1 MADSFHN
8 KILAGPSLCLHHLL
22 RLLQLFYKAAIITI
36 FPVTIAACGQVST
49 DTPLPPFAHSDAS
62 GSTNLIRTIRP
73 YSSKVNF
80 EQVSLEEGL
89 SQSSVNDI
97 LQDHQGLIW
106 IATMDGLNRYDGY
119 NIKVYK
125 HDPANNQS
133 LAENFLTFLYE
144 DSQGTLWIG
153 TEASGLDAFDRDTE
167 SFTHYRLVTEDQGS
181 LSSDHVRSIVEDNA
195 GDLWVGTIN
204 GLNKIDRES
213 GEFQRYLVQL
223 DQEVNDP
230 LAGYVSDLHLDE
242 DGTIWIGTLSGLL
255 SVDFPTSNFQQHILS
270 PTNPASN
277 SVLSIYEDDEGLLW
291 IGTDGGGLHMLEK
304 SSGEVTS
311 YRHKTDEPASL
322 GGTSVSDIIQDPFGT
337 LWVATENGLDRLS
350 PDRGRFIHYNHDPAD
365 EGTLS
370 DNEIRSLFVDTSGV
384 MWVGTTIGGI
394 SKSDPFKVK
403 FSHLPA
409 DPRDPRLLSGSQVWA
424 IFEDSQGFLWI
435 GTSVGLDRLNQV
447 TGRVTR
453 YSSIPNDDT
462 SLPSSFVTDITEDS
476 KGRIWISTYGGISIF
491 DGKTETFGTFH
502 RAPVNSDGSPSTQ
515 INELH
520 FDNEGSLWIGT
531 AGSGLDKLDLDT
543 GSITNFAYFE
553 GNEPVGLLPENY
565 ILAIYG
571 EEGSPFLWL
580 GTMGG
585 LVLFDKSIETSSYYR
600 HDPSDPNSL
609 GHDIVSAI
617 HPDGHGGLWLATGDG
632 LDHFS
637 QTDETFFHYREED
650 GLANNMVLGI
660 EIDDQDR
667 LWLSTNR
674 GLSRFDPIRG
684 TFRNFDTNDGLQS
697 LEFNGGAHFKND
709 SGMIFFGGIN
719 GLNFFNPDEIFDN
732 PFIPPVL
739 ITDFQILNRTVLVGP
754 ESPLKQS
761 ILTTDHIELSGRD
774 SVFSFEIAALH
785 YGSPGENQYAYIMEG
800 FDEEWNYIGNR
811 RFANYTNIPPGEYTF
826 RAVATNNDGI
836 WNLEGATVDIVIPLP
851 FWQQWW
857 FVGFALLL
865 LVAAAV
871 IAVRFRTRTI
881 ARRTRKLEDQ
891 VAARTAEIE
900 QRRQIAEG
908 LREILVILNTSPSLE
923 ESLQYIVTQA
933 ARLTDA
939 EDTIIFRCPESGPI
953 TIVATNPG
961 GRIHRSLD
969 PPLLDLI
976 GNWSDEKLS
985 EREPL
990 VISDLQDYWD
1000 SLLQI
1005 ESVVPVAHSALLGIP
1020 LVIAENIYGGL
1031 LMFYDHV
1038 REFDRDDLELGF
1050 TFADQAALA
1059 IANNQLREQVKET
1072 ATASERSRLARE
1084 LHDAVTQTLFSASL
1098 IAETLTPA
1106 WENDPNEGR
1115 QLIQDLRQLT
1125 RGALAE
1131 MRTLL
1136 MELRPSALEEAQ
1148 LPDLFNQLSESTMG
1162 RASVQVTVNID
1173 NYGIIPAN
1181 VRIALYRIAQES
1193 LNNVVKHSRAE
1204 MAELNLH
1211 YNPEDKSILL
1221 TVVDNGCG
1229 FDPED
1234 VSGHHLGLNIIRER
1248 VQAIGAALSI
1258 ESELEQGTKV
1268 TVFWRP
1274 DLEEE

>member
-1 MADSFHN
+1 MHK
-8 KILAGPSLCLHHLL
+8 KILAGPNFYLHQLR
-22 RLLQLFYKAAIITI
+22 RLLQLFYWTAIITI
-36 FPVTIAACGQVST
+36 FPVTIAACGQLSS
-49 DTPLPPFAHSDAS
+49 DTPLPPFPHSDAS
-62 GSTNLIRTIRP
+62 GSTNLVRTIRP
-73 YSSKVNF
+73 YSSQVKF

-89 SQSSVNDI
+89 SQSSVTDI
-97 LQDHQGLIW
+97 LQDNRGLIW

-125 HDPANNQS
+125 HDPANNLS
-133 LAENFLTFLYE
+133 LAENYVTFLYE

-153 TEASGLDAFDRDTE
+153 TEGSGLDSFDPDTE
-167 SFTHYRLVTEDQGS
+167 SFTHYRSAPVDQRT
-181 LSSDHVRSIVEDNA
+181 LSSDQIRSIVEDNA
-195 GDLWVGTIN
+195 GNLWVGTIN
-204 GLNKIDRES
+204 GLNKLDRES
-213 GEFQRYLVQL
+213 GEFQRFLLQL
-223 DQEVNDP
+223 EQEENDP
-230 LAGYVSDLHLDE
+230 LAGYISDLHLDE
-242 DGTIWIGTLSGLL
+242 DGTIWVGTLSGLL
-255 SVDFPTSNFQQHILS
+255 SVDSATGKFQQHIIS

-277 SVLSIYEDDEGLLW
+277 RVLSIYEDDLGFLW
-291 IGTDGGGLHMLEK
+291 IGTDGGGLYMLEK
-304 SSGEVTS
+304 SSGEITS
-311 YRHKTDEPASL
+311 FRHKPDDPASL
-322 GGTSVSDIIQDPFGT
+322 GGTSVSDIVQDQFGT

-365 EGTLS
+365 EGTLA
-370 DNEIRSLFVDTSGV
+370 DDEIRSLFVDKSGV

-435 GTSVGLDRLNQV
+435 GTSDGLDRLNQV

-462 SLPSSFVTDITEDS
+462 SLPSAFVTDITEDS
-476 KGRIWISTYGGISIF
+476 KGRIWIATHGGISIF

-502 RAPVNSDGSPSTQ
+502 RAPVTSSGSAKTQ
-515 INELH
+515 INKLH
-520 FDNEGSLWIGT
+520 FDNDGSLWMGT
-531 AGSGLDKLDLDT
+531 AGSGLDKLDLDS
-543 GSITNFAYFE
+543 GSITNYAYLE
-553 GNEPVGLLPENY
+553 GNKPVELLPENN

-585 LVLFDKSIETSSYYR
+585 LVLFDRSIETSSYYR
-600 HDPSDPNSL
+600 HDPSDSNSL

-617 HPDGHGGLWLATGDG
+617 HPDGHGGLWLATGNG
-632 LDHFS
+632 LDHFNP
-637 QTDETFFHYREED
+637 TDETFVHYQEKD

-667 LWLSTNR
+667 LWVSTNR
-674 GLSRFDPIRG
+674 GLSRFDPNRG
-684 TFRNFDTNDGLQS
+684 TFRNFGVNDGLQS
-697 LEFNGGAHFKND
+697 LEFNGGAHFKNEG
-709 SGMIFFGGIN
+709 GMMFFGGIN
-719 GLNFFNPDEIFDN
+719 GLNFFNPDDIFDN

-739 ITDFQILNRTVLVGP
+739 ITDFQILNRTVPIGP

-761 ILTTDHIELSGRD
+761 ILTTDRIELSGGD

-785 YGSPGENQYAYIMEG
+785 YGTPGENQYAYIMEG

-811 RFANYTNIPPGEYTF
+811 RFASYTNIPPGEYTF
-826 RAVATNNDGI
+826 RAVATNNDGV

-851 FWQQWW
+851 LWQQWW
-857 FVGFALLL
+857 FIGSALLL
-865 LVAAAV
+865 FVAAAV
-871 IAVRFRTRTI
+871 IGLRYRTRTI
-881 ARRTRKLEDQ
+881 AERTHKLEDQ
-891 VAARTAEIE
+891 VASRTAEIE

-953 TIVATNPG
+953 SIVATNPG
-961 GRIHRSLD
+961 GQIRRSLN

-976 GNWSDEKLS
+976 GNWSDEKLI

-990 VISDLQDYWD
+990 VISDLGGYWE

-1005 ESVVPVAHSALLGIP
+1005 ESAVPMVHSALLGIP
-1020 LVIAENIYGGL
+1020 LVITENIYGGL
-1031 LMFYDHV
+1031 LMFYDHI

-1098 IAETLTPA
+1098 IAETLAPA
-1106 WENDPNEGR
+1106 WDNDPDEGR
-1115 QLIQDLRQLT
+1115 LLIQDLRQLT

-1162 RASVQVTVNID
+1162 RSSVQVSVNID
-1173 NYGIIPAN
+1173 SNELIPAD

-1193 LNNVVKHSRAE
+1193 LNNVVKHSRAKT
-1204 MAELNLH
+1204 AELNLH

-1221 TVVDNGCG
+1221 SVVDDGCG
-1229 FDPED
+1229 FDLED
-1234 VSGHHLGLNIIRER
+1234 VSGHHLGLDIIRER
-1248 VQAIGAALSI
+1248 AQGIGAALSI
-1258 ESELEQGTKV
+1258 ESELERGTEV
-1268 TVFWRP
+1268 SLLWRP